1 MENVRRVGM
10 VHSVKTMLLGVAIML
25 VGLYIQG
32 EEGINFHGFEV
43 YIGIIGFIITVIAF
57 FNNENCTDEIIT
69 ISNEEIEKEL
79 LEEDIKN

>member
-1 MENVRRVGM
+1 MVR
-10 VHSVKTMLLGVAIML
+10 SVKIMLLGVAIML

-32 EEGINFHGFEV
+32 EDGINFHGYEV

-57 FNNENCTDEIIT
+57 FNKENSSGKIST
-69 ISNEEIEKEL
+69 ISNEEIEREL